1 MTLRS
6 TLFLLIFALFVLPK
20 AYALES
26 PEPSKGEE
34 YKIEKGFE
42 EKIDAI
48 ISKRLHLSSVRSKL
62 ENTNSK
68 FVAVYGHVLEANDK
82 RALESA
88 DEEDLFVA
96 ESLFYLLNE
105 QLMQRNDL
113 LLKKATPD
121 VRNTYKHL
129 MNRFNFISLERLKIL
144 VDYYYDK
151 AKDKWIRP
159 AKDQYVLTITMVVK
173 SGYFLYQEKDS
184 AIEIRRYGYYI
195 PNPNVKRIF
204 FNDGYSEVL
213 WKNPNE
219 ASLSTVKVLPY
230 QLIEKIQSHKEPNG
244 NRQKIVNLLKRRNFS
259 TIPFVINDIDKS
271 CEKEPCPEELIY
283 KRYLNTLGALYR
295 AGVLGHF

>member
-26 PEPSKGEE
+26 PEPPKGEE

-96 ESLFYLLNE
+96 ESLFFLLSRISRQAITSGGSERWKGRVGHRGKSN
-105 QLMQRNDL
+105 MQ
-113 LLKKATPD
+113 
-121 VRNTYKHL
+121 
-129 MNRFNFISLERLKIL
+129 
-144 VDYYYDK
+144 
-151 AKDKWIRP
+151 
-159 AKDQYVLTITMVVK
+159 
-173 SGYFLYQEKDS
+173 
-184 AIEIRRYGYYI
+184 
-195 PNPNVKRIF
+195 
-204 FNDGYSEVL
+204 
-213 WKNPNE
+213 
-219 ASLSTVKVLPY
+219 
-230 QLIEKIQSHKEPNG
+230 
-244 NRQKIVNLLKRRNFS
+244 
-259 TIPFVINDIDKS
+259 
-271 CEKEPCPEELIY
+271 
-283 KRYLNTLGALYR
+283 
-295 AGVLGHF
+295 

>member
-20 AYALES
+20 AHAFES
-26 PEPSKGEE
+26 PESSKGEE
-34 YKIEKGFE
+34 LKTEKSFE
-42 EKIDAI
+42 EKIDSI
-48 ISKRLHLSSVRSKL
+48 ISKRLHLPSVRSKL
-62 ENTNSK
+62 DSSNTK
-68 FVAVYGHVLEANDK
+68 FIAVYGHVLEANDK
-82 RALESA
+82 RALETT
-88 DEEDLFVA
+88 DDEDLFVA

-121 VRNTYKHL
+121 VRNTYKQL
-129 MNRFNFISLERLKIL
+129 MNRFNFISLERVKIL

-151 AKDKWIRP
+151 ARDKWIRP
-159 AKDQYVLTITMVVK
+159 AKDQYVITITMVVK
-173 SGYFLYQEKDS
+173 SGYFLYQDRDS

-219 ASLSTVKVLPY
+219 ASLSTVNVLPY
-230 QLIEKIQSHKEPNG
+230 QLIEKIQSRKKPNE
-244 NRQKIVNLLKRRNFS
+244 NRQKILNLLKRRNFS
-259 TIPFVINDIDKS
+259 TIPLVIDEIDEYCQKNS
-271 CEKEPCPEELIY
+271 CPEEINY
-283 KRYLNTLGALYR
+283 KRYLNTLGILYR
-295 AGVLGHF
+295 AGVLRRF

>member
-34 YKIEKGFE
+34 YKTEKGFE
-42 EKIDAI
+42 EKLDAI

-82 RALESA
+82 RALEST

-173 SGYFLYQEKDS
+173 SGYFLYQKSDS

-213 WKNPNE
+213 SQSPNE

-230 QLIEKIQSHKEPNG
+230 QLIEKIQSNKKPNE
-244 NRQKIVNLLKRRNFS
+244 NRKKIVNLLKRKNFS
-259 TIPFVINDIDKS
+259 TIPLVINEIDKS
-271 CEKEPCPEELIY
+271 CEKNSCPEEIIY
-283 KRYLNTLGALYR
+283 KRYLNTLETLYR
-295 AGVLGHF
+295 AGVLRRF

>member
-213 WKNPNE
+213 WKNPNG

-230 QLIEKIQSHKEPNG
+230 QLIEKIQSHKEPNQ
-244 NRQKIVNLLKRRNFS
+244 NRKKIANLLKIRNFS
-259 TIPFVINDIDKS
+259 TIPLVIDEIDKS
-271 CEKEPCPEELIY
+271 CEKDSCPEEINY
-283 KRYLNTLGALYR
+283 KRYLNTLGTLYR
-295 AGVLGHF
+295 AGVLRRF